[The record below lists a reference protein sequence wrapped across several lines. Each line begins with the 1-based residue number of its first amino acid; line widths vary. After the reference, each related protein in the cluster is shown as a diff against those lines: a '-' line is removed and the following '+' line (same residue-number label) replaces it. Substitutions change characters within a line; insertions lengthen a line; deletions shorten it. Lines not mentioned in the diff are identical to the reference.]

1 MLTNDHKMYIER
13 SVLAWLAT
21 ASQDNMPNVSPKEIF
36 THWDN
41 KYILVANIAS
51 PNTVKNIKTNA
62 QVCLSVLDIFIQK
75 GFQFKGTA
83 ELISQEHQDWK
94 IYSTPLIAM
103 AGEKFPF
110 RSLTKITIN
119 STKAILAPSYL
130 FFPETREADQIE
142 AAKKTY
148 GLDL

>member
-1 MLTNDHKMYIER
+1 
-13 SVLAWLAT
+13 
-21 ASQDNMPNVSPKEIF
+21 
-36 THWDN
+36 
-41 KYILVANIAS
+41 
-51 PNTVKNIKTNA
+51 
-62 QVCLSVLDIFIQK
+62 
-75 GFQFKGTA
+75 
-83 ELISQEHQDWK
+83 
-94 IYSTPLIAM
+94 M